1 MKIPDAFNDI
11 IKDHLNVNA
20 AWLPVTNTFQLGD
33 YGVFSNGVFMQL
45 GNIKEFG
52 IHFDTAKGPDS
63 SINFTS
69 SETSVINFSGGAQV
83 DVIPPTAIDAK
94 VTMKFGRKGSFFV
107 KSPVIHV
114 KVMQNIHQVG
124 AQLKATDG
132 WKRKWKVVHQVYHA
146 KDAAIF
152 STIAAD
158 TDLTFSGNV
167 KALRALNLGAA
178 DINVNTSKEMGLE
191 MHGKAGIIALGLFKL
206 RFFGG
211 GVKSLE
217 AHGDEIELL
226 HGEIEDDSL

>member
-1 MKIPDAFNDI
+1 MKIPEAFNDI

-20 AWLPVTNTFQLGD
+20 AWLPITNTFQLGD
-33 YGVFSNGVFMQL
+33 YGIFSNGVFMQL

-52 IHFDTAKGPDS
+52 ITYETAEGPDS

-69 SETSVINFSGGAQV
+69 SETSVINFSGDAQV

-107 KSPVIHV
+107 KSPVIQV
-114 KVMQNIHQVG
+114 KVMQNIHQIG
-124 AQLKATDG
+124 TRLKATEG
-132 WKRKWKVVHQVYHA
+132 WKRKWKVVHQLYNA
-146 KDAAIF
+146 QDAAIF

-158 TDLTFSGNV
+158 TDLTFSGDV
-167 KALRALNLGAA
+167 KALKALNLGAA
-178 DINVNTSKEMGLE
+178 NINVNTSKEMGLE

-206 RFFGG
+206 RWLGD
-211 GVKSLE
+211 GVKSM
-217 AHGDEIELL
+217 DFTQQDIELL